1 MAGVSRDR
9 VTIDLRGIG
18 DAVRMAA
25 RQRQLT
31 IAALARDALLRSI
44 GPPTSGVALATAR
57 VTEEPHI
64 AKLTLRMR
72 TADAELLTNNA
83 NSLGLSYGAYVAR
96 LVRGNPLPLPLAT
109 READRAALLRH
120 CDQLAQWAIDA
131 HSLARLLRA
140 GQFEPALIATA
151 TGEALTVE
159 VRRHLD
165 TASRLLAQP
174 LVHLEITDDGPET
187 DRRHPR

>member
-1 MAGVSRDR
+1 MAGASRDR

-25 RQRQLT
+25 RHRQLT
-31 IAALARDALLRSI
+31 VAALARDALLRSVD
-44 GPPTSGVALATAR
+44 PPTSGVALATAR
-57 VTEEPHI
+57 VTEEPDI

-72 TADAELLTNNA
+72 TADAKLLTNNA

-96 LVRGNPLPLPLAT
+96 LVRGHPLPLPSAT

-120 CDQLAQWAIDA
+120 CDHLAQWAIDA

-140 GQFEPALIATA
+140 GHFDPALIGTA
-151 TGEALTVE
+151 TGEAMTVD
-159 VRRHLD
+159 VRQHLD
-165 TASRLLAQP
+165 IASRLLAQP
-174 LVHLEITDDGPET
+174 LAHLEVTDDRPET
-187 DRRHPR
+187 DRRHSG